1 MLQWDEFQVPEE
13 TEDQDPQRAQH
24 SVDDHCAVQQGD
36 VDKHEPTAPPWEDD
50 AHVMQAEVAAPVQQS
65 QPIQCIITPPTHTTP
80 AAVTMLAVVGS
91 ISMMVVI
98 GLIVMLCWLAFQG
111 VHVTGF
117 WLTLTPSK
125 WDQTKEDRA
134 LP

>member
-1 MLQWDEFQVPEE
+1 MV
-13 TEDQDPQRAQH
+13 RA
-24 SVDDHCAVQQGD
+24 
-36 VDKHEPTAPPWEDD
+36 
-50 AHVMQAEVAAPVQQS
+50 AEVAAPVQHA

-80 AAVTMLAVVGS
+80 TAVTVLAFVGS
-91 ISMMVVI
+91 VSMVVVL
-98 GLIVMLCWLAFQG
+98 GLIIMMCWLAFQG

-125 WDQTKEDRA
+125 WDQTDEDRA